1 MLNPDPAFI
10 DAVFS
15 YPKDMVCSRCK
26 TNDKIHYNLFIFH
39 GRQNFHDDPECAA
52 WCDNCHVECELEDR
66 SEDEHH
72 EEGIE
77 EAFRSLW
84 SLHDEEDPDLDD
96 LEHKLWNEL
105 HDSLDPLQ
113 KSLEANYKLSDE
125 ELARL
130 VEIHSIINKKFGKKF
145 GITTEWSVNHE
156 A

>member
-1 MLNPDPAFI
+1 MLNQDPAFI

-52 WCDNCHVECELEDR
+52 WCENCHVECELEDR

-77 EAFRSLW
+77 EAFDSLW
-84 SLHDEEDPDLDD
+84 SIADEDVDLDD
-96 LEHKLWNEL
+96 LQHERWNEL
-105 HDSLDPLQ
+105 HDSLGPLQ
-113 KSLEANYKLSDE
+113 KSLEANYKLSDK

-130 VEIHSIINKKFGKKF
+130 VEIHSILNKEL
-145 GITTEWSVNHE
+145 GITTEWSVKHE
-156 A
+156 T